1 MGLHRLLGVDIG
13 VPDPGTLDDFY
24 REIGFVGGKGNWGAE
39 GAPGQI
45 NIQEA
50 PYRQL
55 LEMRVACES
64 EEDVAEIA
72 GRLEGLGIASEQG
85 DGRLTV
91 VDPVNKW
98 RVVVE
103 PREVTDVPEVP
114 PRPMNRPGQRE
125 RLGER
130 PGLVTETA
138 LRPPR
143 RLGHI
148 VVGTSDVIAT
158 HNLYIN
164 GLGFKISDI
173 VGGLGFFTRC
183 SPDHHNLLF
192 TPGPVPYLNHY
203 AIEHDDIDAV
213 MGAATRYLRAHGD
226 VQIAGPG
233 RHMIGGNVFWYLRD
247 PSGTFFEQF
256 ADMDRIEDDEAWE
269 VREDWPLDD
278 SWSVWGEK
286 NQPEV
291 FFKPD
296 DMDEVIAGWNKYY
309 G

>member
-1 MGLHRLLGVDIG
+1 
-13 VPDPGTLDDFY
+13 
-24 REIGFVGGKGNWGAE
+24 
-39 GAPGQI
+39 
-45 NIQEA
+45 
-50 PYRQL
+50 
-55 LEMRVACES
+55 MRVGCEG
-64 EEDVAEIA
+64 EEDLAEIA
-72 GRLEGLGIASEQG
+72 GRLEGLGIASEQSQ
-85 DGRLTV
+85 GRLTV
-91 VDPVNKW
+91 LDPVNKW

-103 PREVTDVPEVP
+103 PCAVTDVPEVP
-114 PRPMNRPGQRE
+114 PRPLNRPGQRQ

-130 PGLVTETA
+130 PGLVTEPS

-148 VVGTSDVIAT
+148 VVGTTDVIAT

-192 TPGPVPYLNHY
+192 TPAPVPYLNHY

-213 MGAATRYLRAHGD
+213 MGAATCYLRAHDD

-269 VREDWPLDD
+269 VREDWPLED

-286 NQPEV
+286 SQPEV
-291 FFKPD
+291 FFRPD
-296 DMDEVIAGWNKYY
+296 DMDEVIAGWNKYH